1 MTDREKLEIEK
12 KRELKVFKANEL
24 VQKSRFDLS
33 VPEQKT
39 LAYICSMIKPR
50 TAQENALKS
59 DYQLEYEFNI
69 REYCKVCGFDY
80 NNGKNYMSIKDTLKS
95 LRDRSFWVEYPNGDE
110 VLLAF
115 LQKAKSNRR
124 SGIVQVKIDEDM
136 APYLFDLGKQF
147 TAYQLRNILGMK
159 SAYSIR
165 LYEVLKSY
173 EFRKKIEFKLDD
185 LKHLF
190 DVEDIKSY
198 EKYSIFRQKV
208 LDVAVKE
215 INELTD
221 IDVSY
226 KTEKIGNKV
235 AVIIFNIKAKETFK
249 RLMAEFKTNEIID
262 KRENEQV
269 PGQMDFT
276 DFF

>member
-1 MTDREKLEIEK
+1 MTNKEKLEIEK
-12 KRELKVFKANEL
+12 KREMKIFKANEL

-33 VPEQKT
+33 IPEQKT
-39 LAYICSMIKPR
+39 LAYICAMVKPR
-50 TAQENALKS
+50 TALENASKS

-115 LQKAKSNRR
+115 LQKAKSNKR

-136 APYLFDLGKQF
+136 APYLFDLGQRF

-165 LYEVLKSY
+165 IYELMKSY
-173 EFRKKIEFKLDD
+173 EFRQKIEFDLQD
-185 LKHLF
+185 LKHKLN
-190 DVEDIKSY
+190 VEDVKSY
-198 EKYSIFRQKV
+198 AVYNDFRRKV
-208 LDVAVKE
+208 LDVAVRE
-215 INELTD
+215 INELSD
-221 IDVSY
+221 LSISY
-226 KTEKIGNKV
+226 KPIKKGNKFV
-235 AVIIFNIKAKETFK
+235 SVVFSIRKKETNA
-249 RLMAEFKTNEIID
+249 RIMAEFRTNEIID
-262 KRENEQV
+262 KREDEQV

-276 DFF
+276 DYL

>member
-1 MTDREKLEIEK
+1 MTNRERLEIEN
-12 KRELKVFKANEL
+12 KRELKIFKANEL

-39 LAYICSMIKPR
+39 LAYVCSMIKPR

-80 NNGKNYMSIKDTLKS
+80 NNGKNYMSIKNTLKS

-115 LQKAKSNRR
+115 LQKAKSNKR

-165 LYEVLKSY
+165 LYEVMKSY

-190 DVEDIKSY
+190 DVENIKSY
-198 EKYSIFRQKV
+198 VKYSIFRQKV

-226 KTEKIGNKV
+226 NTEKIGNKV
-235 AVIIFNIKAKETFK
+235 ASVVFFIRKKEINA
-249 RLMAEFKTNEIID
+249 RIMAEFRTNEIID
-262 KRENEQV
+262 KREDEQV

-276 DFF
+276 DYL